1 MTPQAGQLLLKEVA
15 PRLDHTIRHGVPAV
29 GCEDAQELTQDA
41 LALAA
46 RLLHQAEANGKVV
59 TASNVAYYA
68 HQHAK
73 SGRRSV
79 GYSNADV
86 LGSATQLNGPSRVK
100 SMHSPVPL
108 PDVGEADFLE
118 MFESEPEDPSCLAAR
133 KLDWAAFLATV
144 EDRARAIL
152 LCVAEGGSLRSVAI
166 RWGVSDSTMQ
176 GYKRKLAQAVKEFMG
191 ADVLT
196 LVVKQPAWKSNL
208 VALRERQVGKALQS

>member
-1 MTPQAGQLLLKEVA
+1 MSPNAGNILLNEVA
-15 PRLDHTIRHGVPAV
+15 PRLHTTVRRQVPAV

-41 LALAA
+41 VALAA
-46 RLLHQAEANGKVV
+46 RLLHQAEANGKSV
-59 TASNVAYYA
+59 TAGNIAYYA
-68 HQHAK
+68 LQHAK

-86 LGSATQLNGPSRVK
+86 LGTATQLNGRSLVK
-100 SMHSPVPL
+100 SLHAPVPL
-108 PDVGEADFLE
+108 PEDAEADFLDL
-118 MFESEPEDPSCLAAR
+118 FESEPEDPSCLAAR

-144 EDRARAIL
+144 EERARAIL

-176 GYKRKLAQAVKEFMG
+176 GYKRKLAAAIREFMG

-196 LVVKQPAWKSNL
+196 LIVKQPAWKSNL
-208 VALRERQVGKALQS
+208 VALRERQVGRALQS

>member
-1 MTPQAGQLLLKEVA
+1 MSPNAGNLLLNEVA
-15 PRLDHTIRHGVPAV
+15 PRLATTIRHQVPAV

-46 RLLHQAEANGKVV
+46 RLLHQAEVNGKAV
-59 TASNVAYYA
+59 TAGNLAYYA
-68 HQHAK
+68 LQSAK

-79 GYSNADV
+79 GQSNADV
-86 LGSATQLNGPSRVK
+86 LGTATQIHGRSRVK
-100 SMHSPVPL
+100 SLHSPVPL
-108 PDVGEADFLE
+108 PDVGKEDFLE
-118 MFESEPEDPSCLAAR
+118 LFESEPEDPSCTAAR

-144 EDRARAIL
+144 EDRARAVL

-191 ADVLT
+191 TDVLT
-196 LVVKQPAWKSNL
+196 LVVKQPAWRSNL
-208 VALRERQVGKALQS
+208 VAMRERQVGRAWQS